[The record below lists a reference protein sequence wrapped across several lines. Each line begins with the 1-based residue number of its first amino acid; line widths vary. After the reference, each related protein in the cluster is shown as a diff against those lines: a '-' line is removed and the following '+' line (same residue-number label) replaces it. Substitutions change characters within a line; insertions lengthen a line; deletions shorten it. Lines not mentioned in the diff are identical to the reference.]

1 MRNPVHIPSKTPK
14 NRKPIMKTALT
25 STVLFTFFAGIP
37 VLHGAILINS
47 IGTFGYNQNFDG
59 LDVSA
64 DVATAG
70 GGTNVPISWN
80 GLASV
85 TSWTNNST
93 YAGWTRQVKIDTT
106 TNATDKDF
114 IGEFRDGTTRFG
126 NMGNGSATDGLRDIG
141 PTTDRAL
148 GLMMQG
154 NAGTGNSASFGV
166 VFEIGAGLDVASAT
180 VGYNG
185 EQWFRAA
192 AISDDR
198 LDFQYK
204 ILESYN
210 SATFLLND
218 VTGWTD
224 VNALDFAALQTG
236 GNGKLDGN
244 APLNR
249 VALSSTFSLD
259 ATESQFI
266 AFRWTNVSDA
276 SGAQAAL
283 AVDDLT
289 INFST
294 VAIPEPSSAILA
306 LLGAACLLR
315 RSRL

>member
-1 MRNPVHIPSKTPK
+1 
-14 NRKPIMKTALT
+14 MKTVLP
-25 STVLFTFFAGIP
+25 STLLVPLFAAIP
-37 VLHGAILINS
+37 NLHGAVLINS
-47 IGTFGYNQNFDG
+47 VGTFGYSQNFDG

-70 GGTNVPISWN
+70 GGTNVPILWN
-80 GLASV
+80 GVASV

-93 YAGWTRQVKIDTT
+93 YAGWTRQVKIDAT

-126 NMGNGSATDGLRDIG
+126 NMGNGVAGDGARDTG

-154 NAGTGNSASFGV
+154 NAGAGNSASFGV
-166 VFEIGAGLDVASAT
+166 VFEIGAGLGVASAT

-185 EQWFRAA
+185 EQWFRAGA
-192 AISDDR
+192 TGNDR

-204 ILESYN
+204 ILDSYN

-224 VNALDFAALQTG
+224 VNALDFSALQTG
-236 GNGKLDGN
+236 TNSKLDGN
-244 APLNR
+244 AAANR
-249 VALSSTFSLD
+249 AALSSAISLD
-259 ATESQFI
+259 ATAGQFI
-266 AFRWTNVSDA
+266 AFRWTNVSDVTA
-276 SGAQAAL
+276 AQAAL
-283 AVDDLT
+283 AVDDLN

-294 VAIPEPSSAILA
+294 VAIPEPTSAMLA
-306 LLGAACLLR
+306 LFGAACMLR
-315 RSRL
+315 RSRS